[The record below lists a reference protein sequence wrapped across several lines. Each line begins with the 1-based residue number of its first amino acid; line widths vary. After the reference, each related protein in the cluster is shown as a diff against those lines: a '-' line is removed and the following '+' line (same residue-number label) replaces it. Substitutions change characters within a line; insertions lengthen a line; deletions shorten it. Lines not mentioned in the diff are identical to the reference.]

1 MWRVYG
7 AGGSS
12 GRRGR
17 WSLGS
22 PRSAPVRRGQG
33 GGGWAGLP
41 FQTRRPRVRLRPQP
55 PRPASTAPE
64 GRAGVPVR
72 EEDRERGHRG
82 WHCRPTTGTSG
93 WPQGNLWSL
102 LEEAQS
108 VGGGK
113 GSGPGGAGCRC
124 GGLTLPHRP
133 LGEGGVRRSSP
144 GGMGVAGLPGAEQEC
159 GQESVREA
167 GPRGRGNGGR
177 GNGGQASGRHW
188 ATVKGLRG
196 GGPGHA
202 LPPLGSSHAGAARRP
217 SGSSRARGLVP
228 VPHGPGA
235 SHIPRLECASVQG
248 CYRGRAEGRLG
259 AAPEGWGRKWGEM
272 AWTGGAGVGAPAQSP
287 PPRGHCQAQEPWV
300 ACSVCAGAVGPGGAG
315 GLPSLAPGRPLGP
328 LGPLRVLTLPS
339 PRSGQGLPSPCVAR
353 PRVAR
358 RGCWA
363 GQVVLHQP
371 AGPPVHP
378 LGRSL
383 SSSLGV
389 P

>member
-1 MWRVYG
+1 M
-7 AGGSS
+7 
-12 GRRGR
+12 
-17 WSLGS
+17 
-22 PRSAPVRRGQG
+22 
-33 GGGWAGLP
+33 
-41 FQTRRPRVRLRPQP
+41 RLRPQP

-82 WHCRPTTGTSG
+82 WHCRPTTGMSG

-300 ACSVCAGAVGPGGAG
+300 ATQCVQVPWGLVEQGDCPAWPLAVHSGRWGPSGCSRCLLPGVGRASHPPVSPAHVSPAEGAG
-315 GLPSLAPGRPLGP
+315 LVRWSSISPLA
-328 LGPLRVLTLPS
+328 
-339 PRSGQGLPSPCVAR
+339 
-353 PRVAR
+353 
-358 RGCWA
+358 
-363 GQVVLHQP
+363 H
-371 AGPPVHP
+371 
-378 LGRSL
+378 L
-383 SSSLGV
+383 STHWGAH
-389 P
+389 